1 MDRLKRF
8 SLKLNSL
15 QRVLLYVAASTWFLA
30 FTASQ
35 QRNYQDAW
43 ILDGVIWPF
52 LALVVL
58 LMYLLGQERDTRAV
72 AAYASITLVVVAL
85 TPGLK
90 YVQPYG
96 TTIDATDHYLMVNTL
111 MQTGGIDP
119 DHTYASIPALHSW
132 LATMGLMGGLSPEW
146 VLKIGLPMLGAVM
159 PLLVYWMTRRAAIP
173 EDMAKYMI
181 AATVLSSFP
190 YFMPNGTG
198 FSLVPLMLVVGVLMV
213 RELHTTSRRGLIAYT
228 ILLLIGM
235 FQLIF
240 WHSTTPMLLP
250 IVVGMAAFSP
260 LILWVLGMRDIDL
273 RVAKSV
279 LRISMLAGI
288 LFLSYRLLETDRVF
302 QVVLKTAMDLVSND
316 GETASAVPQRIFE
329 ITPSDAILTT
339 LLLHGRALLIYAL
352 SGLSFIA
359 LWRRRRDFRQYLP
372 FFSYLVLVYAAFVA
386 LVVIAAGSGIGY
398 TRFMSASFALSP
410 FFVGLGLWWVEEN
423 VFPNLFGRR
432 WIVRIASFGLVG
444 MIIGIWGA
452 EFFNAQPLVPTASS
466 IEPGLNEE
474 YIVWIHA
481 ANSAYQER
489 MLHFAETN
497 ASPETRFAIDV
508 DGQRQFRR
516 YFGIEA
522 SALRGMYLP
531 LHWQQPVDTKKVKI
545 FLLHWPG
552 KAGGLGE
559 KVEYRSVSRLS
570 SLRDTP
576 RWGLI
581 YDNGESFILW
591 IR

>member
-1 MDRLKRF
+1 
-8 SLKLNSL
+8 
-15 QRVLLYVAASTWFLA
+15 
-30 FTASQ
+30 
-35 QRNYQDAW
+35 
-43 ILDGVIWPF
+43 
-52 LALVVL
+52 
-58 LMYLLGQERDTRAV
+58 
-72 AAYASITLVVVAL
+72 
-85 TPGLK
+85 
-90 YVQPYG
+90 
-96 TTIDATDHYLMVNTL
+96 
-111 MQTGGIDP
+111 
-119 DHTYASIPALHSW
+119 
-132 LATMGLMGGLSPEW
+132 
-146 VLKIGLPMLGAVM
+146 
-159 PLLVYWMTRRAAIP
+159 
-173 EDMAKYMI
+173 
-181 AATVLSSFP
+181 
-190 YFMPNGTG
+190 
-198 FSLVPLMLVVGVLMV
+198 
-213 RELHTTSRRGLIAYT
+213 
-228 ILLLIGM
+228 
-235 FQLIF
+235 
-240 WHSTTPMLLP
+240 
-250 IVVGMAAFSP
+250 MAAFSP

-359 LWRRRRDFRQYLP
+359 LWRRRRDFTQYLP